1 MESNASGSSS
11 TPTTGASKRR
21 KPRASRGRGLR
32 TTAGCLTCRQ
42 RRLKCDEGKPDCG
55 QCTKSSRACL
65 YASAKDQQL
74 HPAQSIQANR
84 PPNSD
89 GELASPSRQPHS
101 APEHQQNATLKL
113 SELLENAT
121 PGPTTSEVGSPLTTS
136 TSLTTGAAPHY
147 WYDLIAQDAVK
158 NVDNYNFLANSGAR
172 WSFGSSSVHPT
183 DSPVPVF
190 QHSPKTSISTIPIR
204 VDQPPG
210 DSTPSYNTSEPPV
223 LREHELKYLQHY
235 LDVVAPI
242 LDLFDPQQHFRT
254 HVLHLA
260 LRNVGLLKS
269 VLALSAAYKAR
280 CSNWDSLV
288 ASNEVPGAN
297 GAGQPMAD
305 GDMAVQYYY
314 ESLNYLSK
322 AMQYPGYPHSQEI
335 LANAA
340 LISWYEAFD
349 TEASTNWERHLKG
362 VFWIQRS
369 QDTNG
374 ETTGLRKAV
383 WWNWLRQDIWA
394 AFRQGRRTLTIWRPT
409 KTIDELDSEDL
420 ACRALYLQAK
430 AVGYASDEIRQ
441 NLEFNE
447 RIEEGNVL
455 LDALED
461 WHNCLPRIF
470 RPLPSPSDLVDT
482 VLFPPI
488 WIHPPIFAAGMQAYY
503 SAKILILLNRPSL
516 GGRQEYH
523 EIQKALDDCVAKI
536 CGIAQGP
543 NALDV
548 PLAFVNSQA
557 LFFGKFCQQFF
568 VWMLSTAAGQC
579 VRTTEQQEVLLDL
592 LDKTLDTTKFPSK
605 GLLDELRLLW
615 SKS

>member
-1 MESNASGSSS
+1 MPSNASGSSS
-11 TPTTGASKRR
+11 TPTASKRR
-21 KPRASRGRGLR
+21 KPRPSRGRGLR
-32 TTAGCLTCRQ
+32 TTAGCLTCRK
-42 RRLKCDEGKPDCG
+42 RRLKCDEVKPECG
-55 QCTKSSRACL
+55 QCIKSVRECF
-65 YASAKDQQL
+65 YASAKDQDQDRL
-74 HPAQSIQANR
+74 QS
-84 PPNSD
+84 
-89 GELASPSRQPHS
+89 SPLSSRTQPS
-101 APEHQQNATLKL
+101 QQNTVPLKV
-113 SELLENAT
+113 SELLDNAT
-121 PGPTTSEVGSPLTTS
+121 PGPVPIPAPSDVDSPLTTT
-136 TSLTTGAAPHY
+136 TSLTSGAAPQY

-158 NVDNYNFLANSGAR
+158 NVDNYNFLASSGAR
-172 WSFGSSSVHPT
+172 WSFGSSTTHSTEH
-183 DSPVPVF
+183 PVPIL
-190 QHSPKTSISTIPIR
+190 QHSPKTSMNILPIHFE
-204 VDQPPG
+204 QPQG
-210 DSTPSYNTSEPPV
+210 DTTPSYNTSEPPV
-223 LREHELKYLQHY
+223 LREHELRYLQHY

-280 CSNWDSLV
+280 CADWDASL
-288 ASNEVPGAN
+288 AGDWIPGNN
-297 GAGQPMAD
+297 GVGQPMPDAE
-305 GDMAVQYYY
+305 MAVQYYY
-314 ESLNYLSK
+314 ESLGYLSK

-394 AFRQGRRTLTIWRPT
+394 AFRHARRTLTIWRPI
-409 KTIDELDSEDL
+409 KLLHELNPEDL
-420 ACRALYLQAK
+420 ACRALFLQAK
-430 AVGYASDEIRQ
+430 AIGYASDEIRQ

-447 RIEEGNVL
+447 RIEEGTML
-455 LDALED
+455 LDALQE
-461 WHNCLPRIF
+461 WYNCLPRIF
-470 RPLPSPSDLVDT
+470 RPLPSASDSSANMI
-482 VLFPPI
+482 FPPI

-523 EIQKALDDCVAKI
+523 ESQKILDDCVAKI

-543 NALDV
+543 NAVDV

-557 LFFGKFCQQFF
+557 LFFGR
-568 VWMLSTAAGQC
+568 LH
-579 VRTTEQQEVLLDL
+579 E
-592 LDKTLDTTKFPSK
+592 KTSYKD
-605 GLLDELRLLW
+605 
-615 SKS
+615 